1 MMSLNQDPYYD
12 LEYIRN
18 QFPALSLKVNG
29 YPAAFFDGPGGTQVP
44 RRVLDAVTDYLVHCN
59 ANAGGKFFTSSN
71 SDHVIKEARLAM
83 ADFLGAGPDEIAF
96 GQNMT
101 TMNYQLA
108 LALARRPGRRR
119 EIIITE
125 IDHEANRGPWLDLEE
140 RGYTIRE
147 VKMDPET
154 CTIDMKDYRDKLSEN
169 TFVAAFNYASNGV
182 GTINNVEELIRLARE
197 AGAISVV
204 DAVHYALHGPIDVK
218 KIGADY
224 LLCSAYKFFG
234 PHIGILYGKKDLF
247 SELPAYRLRTQSD
260 SIPHLIETGTLNHE
274 GIAGAS
280 EAVHFIADL
289 GKRFGRQERKTGI
302 AGEEH
307 LSGRRRNVLA
317 GMEAMERYEQP
328 LAEKMLDELS
338 SIRRVR
344 VYGPPRD
351 YPRTSTISFTVEGI
365 NAGRVAAELGQKG
378 LFVWDGHFYA
388 IRLVEKLGLDQCG
401 GLVRAGLCPY
411 NTEEE
416 IDRLLEEIRR
426 IAGK

>member
-1 MMSLNQDPYYD
+1 MTQSSNSRYD
-12 LEYIRN
+12 LEYVRN

-44 RRVLDAVTDYLVHCN
+44 QRVLDAVTDYLVYCN
-59 ANAGGKFFTSSN
+59 ANAGGKFLTSSN
-71 SDHVIKEARLAM
+71 SDRVIKEARSAL
-83 ADFLGAGPDEIAF
+83 ADFLGAGADEIAF

-108 LALARRPGRRR
+108 LALTRHPGRRR

-125 IDHEANRGPWLDLEE
+125 IDHEANRGPWLALEE
-140 RGYTIRE
+140 RGYIIRE
-147 VKMDPET
+147 VKMDSET
-154 CTIDMKDYRDKLSEN
+154 CTIDMDDFRNKLSED
-169 TFVAAFNYASNGV
+169 TYVVALNYASNGV
-182 GTINNVEELIRLARE
+182 GTINDVEEMIRMAHE
-197 AGAISVV
+197 AGAITVV

-234 PHIGILYGKKDLF
+234 PHIGVLYGKRELF
-247 SELPAYRLRTQSD
+247 SELPTYRLRTQSG

-280 EAVHFIADL
+280 EAVEFIADL
-289 GKRFGRQERKTGI
+289 GKQFGSYEKNPS
-302 AGEEH
+302 ACGEEH
-307 LSGRRRNVLA
+307 LSERRRQVLA
-317 GMEAMERYEQP
+317 GMEVMERYEQP
-328 LAEKMLDELS
+328 LADKMLEELS
-338 SIRRVR
+338 SIDRVR

-351 YPRTSTISFTVEGI
+351 YPRTSTISFTFEGLS
-365 NAGRVAAELGQKG
+365 ADRVASELGQKG
-378 LFVWDGHFYA
+378 IFVWDGHFYA

-401 GLVRAGLCPY
+401 GLIRAGLCPY

-416 IDRLLEEIRR
+416 IDRFLEEIRR
-426 IAGK
+426 IAG